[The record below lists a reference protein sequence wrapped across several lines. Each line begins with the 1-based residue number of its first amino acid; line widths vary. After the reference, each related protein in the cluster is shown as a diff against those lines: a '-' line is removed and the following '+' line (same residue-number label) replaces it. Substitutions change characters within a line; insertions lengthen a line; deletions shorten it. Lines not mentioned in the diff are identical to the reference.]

1 VIAVFDDYDPIFPYT
16 FFDVRQ
22 SRDVEEEFYEDD
34 FYEDDTDFDI
44 DWADID
50 F

>member
-1 VIAVFDDYDPIFPYT
+1 MFDDYDPIFPYT

-22 SRDVEEEFYEDD
+22 RRDVEEEFYEDD
-34 FYEDDTDFDI
+34 FDDSDADI
-44 DWADID
+44 QWVDID

>member
-1 VIAVFDDYDPIFPYT
+1 MIMFDDYDPIFPYT

-34 FYEDDTDFDI
+34 FDDSDAEI
-44 DWADID
+44 EWVDID